1 MEDVNRLAKLG
12 DIHDTKGAALLS
24 DSYLANAC
32 ANAVHGF
39 PVIRIQPML
48 HPVKLIPRSAPSH
61 LREPAKR
68 VERIAKELN
77 GPGGMHANLLCK
89 ILYGIAMTELT

>member
-1 MEDVNRLAKLG
+1 
-12 DIHDTKGAALLS
+12 
-24 DSYLANAC
+24 
-32 ANAVHGF
+32 
-39 PVIRIQPML
+39 ML

-61 LREPAKR
+61 IREPAKR

-77 GPGGMHANLLCK
+77 GPGGMHANILYK

>member
-12 DIHDTKGAALLS
+12 DIHDTKGAAFLS
-24 DSYLANAC
+24 DSYLANAW

-48 HPVKLIPRSAPSH
+48 DPVKLIPRSASSD

-77 GPGGMHANLLCK
+77 GPGGMHANLLYK
-89 ILYGIAMTELT
+89 ILYGIAMTKLT